1 MTVVITFR
9 SFSWHFL
16 TKVRRRVLFLWPA
29 CTLKDCKHSRHY
41 ERGLSSSPIGNTKH
55 LIRRRFFSSMHFFTR
70 LKVSVIREY
79 LLTCVWIK
87 CDERPTQTRVRS
99 LKIVCEYSVVPKPVY
114 CLRHCFL
121 NPGAVCSINFGFVW
135 KSCSFSVRY
144 PWIQNLNKF

>member
-1 MTVVITFR
+1 MT
-9 SFSWHFL
+9 FSHKSEAKSLISL
-16 TKVRRRVLFLWPA
+16 T
-29 CTLKDCKHSRHY
+29 CMHIKDGKHSRHY

-121 NPGAVCSINFGFVW
+121 YPGAVCSINFGFVW

-144 PWIQNLNKF
+144 P